1 MPHSVGVSRTA
12 TPSRVTARCS
22 RTRPWPVR
30 FRNRRRGDA
39 SGSRRATDSE
49 SNPAGR
55 IQGTRKMLTAAAVI
69 MSSFLVTST
78 VVLIPGNEFIP
89 GGEANGRALAYLAHQ
104 YLGDGFGTLYDMSTI
119 AILWFAGASAM
130 AGLLNLVPR
139 YLPPTGW
146 RPTGPRQS
154 APCCWSSP
162 SRVSWL
168 PGCLMPTSMPR
179 AAPSGP
185 GCMWADSVRRRRY
198 ARDWRQPDRD
208 GRGTRGELRSCI
220 IIVRL
225 RKDPST
231 LFRLSP
237 CQERIWFQK
246 EQPAQAI
253 DLIWRR
259 LLCGP
264 GMGTI
269 KACDVAE
276 GSACSSPHASCFP
289 LSPRAVALT
298 VAAPVKSGR
307 SRPCHPQSLP
317 RASVLVWSGYAR
329 SQGSFQPIQQ
339 NQLSQPPVLRP
350 HPVASQALFH

>member
-1 MPHSVGVSRTA
+1 MARA
-12 TPSRVTARCS
+12 CRVC
-22 RTRPWPVR
+22 
-30 FRNRRRGDA
+30 F
-39 SGSRRATDSE
+39 E
-49 SNPAGR
+49 LPAKLGPCR
-55 IQGTRKMLTAAAVI
+55 
-69 MSSFLVTST
+69 
-78 VVLIPGNEFIP
+78 P
-89 GGEANGRALAYLAHQ
+89 GG
-104 YLGDGFGTLYDMSTI
+104 S
-119 AILWFAGASAM
+119 W
-130 AGLLNLVPR
+130 
-139 YLPPTGW
+139 
-146 RPTGPRQS
+146 
-154 APCCWSSP
+154 CWSSRSP
-162 SRVSWL
+162 VSWL

-208 GRGTRGELRSCI
+208 GSGDARRAEELHNHCSIAKRSF
-220 IIVRL
+220 
-225 RKDPST
+225 DPFS
-231 LFRLSP
+231 LKRMSRAEMVP
-237 CQERIWFQK
+237 E

-276 GSACSSPHASCFP
+276 GSACSLPHASCFP
-289 LSPRAVALT
+289 LSARAVALT
-298 VAAPVKSGR
+298 VAAPVESGR